1 MLKTMGHQATEEMLQ
16 KMIRVRLTKRQ
27 IQKTKTNT
35 MDQQA
40 TEEMLQKMIRVRLT
54 KRQIQKTKTN
64 TMDQQAT
71 EEMLQKIII
80 TIHRN
85 IAPSLAQP

>member
-16 KMIRVRLTKRQ
+16 KMIRVRLTKKTNTKDKGTQ
-27 IQKTKTNT
+27 TKTNT
-35 MDQQA
+35 MG
-40 TEEMLQKMIRVRLT
+40 
-54 KRQIQKTKTN
+54 
-64 TMDQQAT
+64 QQAT

>member
-27 IQKTKTNT
+27 IQN
-35 MDQQA
+35 
-40 TEEMLQKMIRVRLT
+40 
-54 KRQIQKTKTN
+54 TKTN